1 MAATELSPT
10 SALSPAVGGPA
21 QSRHVVAKVDEIA
34 LGARKIVTVKGR
46 EIGIFNVGESFFGL
60 INRCPH
66 QGAPLCRGEI
76 VSRLVAPSPGD
87 YRLTRPGE
95 MLRCPWHCWEFDIR
109 TGQSLCDPNS
119 VQARAFDV
127 VVEPG
132 KTLVEGPFVAESV
145 QVTVEESYI
154 VVTM

>member
-1 MAATELSPT
+1 MDRPMD
-10 SALSPAVGGPA
+10 
-21 QSRHVVAKVDEIA
+21 RYVVAKAEEIEP
-34 LGARKIVTVKGR
+34 GFCKIVTVKGR
-46 EIGIFNVGESFFGL
+46 EIGIFRVGNEFCGL
-60 INRCPH
+60 VNRCPH

-87 YRLTRPGE
+87 YRLTRKGE
-95 MLRCPWHCWEFDIR
+95 MIRCPWHCWEFDIR

-127 VVEPG
+127 AVEPG
-132 KTLVEGPFVAESV
+132 STLVEGPFVAESV
-145 QVTVEESYI
+145 QVTVDESYV

>member
-1 MAATELSPT
+1 M
-10 SALSPAVGGPA
+10 
-21 QSRHVVAKVDEIA
+21 SRHVVASVEEIPP
-34 LGARKIVTVKGR
+34 GSRRIVTVKGR
-46 EIGIFNVGESFFGL
+46 EIGIFRICDDFFGL

-76 VSRLVAPSPGD
+76 VSRLVAPMPGD

-95 MLRCPWHCWEFDIR
+95 MIRCPWHCWEFDIR

-127 VVEPG
+127 AVEPG
-132 KTLVEGPFVAESV
+132 KALAEGPFVAESV
-145 QVTVEESYI
+145 KVIVEDLY
-154 VVTM
+154 VVITI

>member
-1 MAATELSPT
+1 MT
-10 SALSPAVGGPA
+10 
-21 QSRHVVAKVDEIA
+21 RHVVARTEDIPV
-34 LGARKIVTVKGR
+34 GTCKIVTVRGR
-46 EIGIFNVGESFFGL
+46 EIGIFNVGGDFHGL

-76 VSRLVAPSPGD
+76 VSRLVAPLPGE
-87 YRLTRPGE
+87 YHLTRPGE
-95 MLRCPWHCWEFDIR
+95 MIRCPWHCWEFDIR

-127 VVEPG
+127 AVEPG
-132 KTLVEGPFVAESV
+132 KALVEGPFVAESV
-145 QVTVEESYI
+145 AVEVEESYV

>member
-1 MAATELSPT
+1 M
-10 SALSPAVGGPA
+10 
-21 QSRHVVAKVDEIA
+21 SRHVVAKAEEIQA
-34 LGARKIVTVKGR
+34 GNCKIVTVKGR
-46 EIGIFNVGESFFGL
+46 EIGIFKVGEDFYGL

-95 MLRCPWHCWEFDIR
+95 MIRCPWHCWEFDIR

-119 VQARAFDV
+119 VRARAFGV
-127 VVEPG
+127 ALEPG
-132 KTLVEGPFVAESV
+132 KALVEGPFVAEAVEVSV
-145 QVTVEESYI
+145 EDQYV
-154 VVTM
+154 VVTI

>member
-1 MAATELSPT
+1 MD
-10 SALSPAVGGPA
+10 
-21 QSRHVVAKVDEIA
+21 RYVVAKAGDIQA
-34 LGARKIVTVKGR
+34 GSCKIVTVRGR
-46 EIGIFNVGESFFGL
+46 EIGIFRIGDEFYGL

-95 MLRCPWHCWEFDIR
+95 MIRCPWHCWEYDIR

-119 VQARAFDV
+119 VQARAYN
-127 VVEPG
+127 VEVARG
-132 KTLVEGPFVAESV
+132 KTLAEGPFVAESV
-145 QVTVEESYI
+145 QVAVEENY
-154 VVTM
+154 VVVMV

>member
-1 MAATELSPT
+1 MT
-10 SALSPAVGGPA
+10 
-21 QSRHVVAKVDEIA
+21 RHVVAKAEEIQA
-34 LGARKIVTVKGR
+34 GICKIVTVKGR
-46 EIGIFNVGESFFGL
+46 EIGIFKVGDDFYGL

-76 VSRLVAPSPGD
+76 VSRLVAPTPGD

-95 MLRCPWHCWEFDIR
+95 MIRCPWHCWEYDIR

-119 VQARAFDV
+119 VHARAFDV
-127 VVEPG
+127 AVEPG

-145 QVTVEESYI
+145 QVTVEENYL

>member
-1 MAATELSPT
+1 MT
-10 SALSPAVGGPA
+10 
-21 QSRHVVAKVDEIA
+21 RHVVARVDEIPS
-34 LGARKIVTVKGR
+34 GSRKIVSLNGR
-46 EIGIFNVGESFFGL
+46 EIGIFKLGDAFYGL

-87 YRLTRPGE
+87 YHLTRSGE

-109 TGQSLCDPNS
+109 TGKSLCDPS
-119 VQARAFDV
+119 RVQARAFDV
-127 VVEPG
+127 AVEPG
-132 KTLVEGPFVAESV
+132 QTLVEGPFVAEAV
-145 QVTVEESYI
+145 RVTVEESYV

>member
-1 MAATELSPT
+1 M
-10 SALSPAVGGPA
+10 
-21 QSRHVVAKVDEIA
+21 SRHVVARVEDIQP
-34 LGARKIVTVKGR
+34 GHSKIVTVKGR
-46 EIGIFNVGESFFGL
+46 EIGIFKLGDGFYGL

-76 VSRLVAPSPGD
+76 VSRLVAPMPGD

-95 MLRCPWHCWEFDIR
+95 MIRCPWHCWEFDIR

-127 VVEPG
+127 AVEPG
-132 KTLVEGPFVAESV
+132 KTLVDGPFVAEAV
-145 QVTVEESYI
+145 QVTVEEDY
-154 VVTM
+154 VVITV

>member
-1 MAATELSPT
+1 MT
-10 SALSPAVGGPA
+10 
-21 QSRHVVAKVDEIA
+21 RHVVAKAEEIEA
-34 LGARKIVTVKGR
+34 GTCKLVTIRGR
-46 EIGIFNVGESFFGL
+46 EIGIFKVGDGFYGL

-76 VSRLVAPSPGD
+76 VSRLVAPMPGD

-127 VVEPG
+127 AVEPG
-132 KTLVEGPFVAESV
+132 KALVEGPFVAESV
-145 QVTVEESYI
+145 QVTVEENYV
-154 VVTM
+154 VVTI

>member
-1 MAATELSPT
+1 M
-10 SALSPAVGGPA
+10 
-21 QSRHVVAKVDEIA
+21 SRHVVASVEEI
-34 LGARKIVTVKGR
+34 LPGTRKIVVVNGR
-46 EIGIFNVGESFFGL
+46 EIGIFRIGDEFFGL

-66 QGAPLCRGEI
+66 QGAPLCTGEI

-87 YRLTRPGE
+87 YRLTRSGE

-127 VVEPG
+127 AVEPG
-132 KTLVEGPFVAESV
+132 KMLVDGPFVAESV
-145 QVTVEESYI
+145 PVTVEESYV
-154 VVTM
+154 VVTV

>member
-1 MAATELSPT
+1 M
-10 SALSPAVGGPA
+10 G
-21 QSRHVVAKVDEIA
+21 RYVVAKAEEIEA
-34 LGARKIVTVKGR
+34 GSCKLVTVRGR
-46 EIGIFNVGESFFGL
+46 EIGIFKVGNDFFGL

-76 VSRLVAPSPGD
+76 VSRLVAPLPGE
-87 YRLTRPGE
+87 YQLTRPGE
-95 MLRCPWHCWEFDIR
+95 MIRCPWHCWEFDIR

-127 VVEPG
+127 AVEPG

-145 QVTVEESYI
+145 QVTVEESY
-154 VVTM
+154 VVVEL

>member
-1 MAATELSPT
+1 MD
-10 SALSPAVGGPA
+10 
-21 QSRHVVAKVDEIA
+21 RHVVARVDEMPP
-34 LGARKIVTVKGR
+34 GARKIVTVKGR
-46 EIGIFNVGESFFGL
+46 EIGIFRVGEDFHGL

-66 QGAPLCRGEI
+66 QGAPLCQGEI
-76 VSRLVAPSPGD
+76 VSRLVAPAPGD

-95 MLRCPWHCWEFDIR
+95 MIRCPWHCWEFDIR
-109 TGQSLCDPNS
+109 TGQSLCDPHS

-145 QVTVEESYI
+145 KVEVEADY
-154 VVTM
+154 VVVRL

>member
-1 MAATELSPT
+1 MT
-10 SALSPAVGGPA
+10 
-21 QSRHVVAKVDEIA
+21 RHVVARAAEIA
-34 LGARKIVTVKGR
+34 AGTCRIVTVRGR
-46 EIGIFNVGESFFGL
+46 EIGIFKVGDDFYGL

-76 VSRLVAPSPGD
+76 VSRLVAPLPGD

-95 MLRCPWHCWEFDIR
+95 MIRCPWHCWEFDIR

-127 VVEPG
+127 AVEPG
-132 KTLVEGPFVAESV
+132 KTLVEGPFVAEAV
-145 QVTVEESYI
+145 EVTVEDEYVI
-154 VVTM
+154 VTI

>member
-1 MAATELSPT
+1 MASEDLSRERPRAVRPRLIMTRHIVAT
-10 SALSPAVGGPA
+10 
-21 QSRHVVAKVDEIA
+21 VDEIA
-34 LGARKIVTVKGR
+34 PGTCKIVTVKGR
-46 EIGIFNVGESFFGL
+46 EIGVFHVNNEFFAL

-66 QGAPLCRGEI
+66 QGAQLCRGVLLSKLE
-76 VSRLVAPSPGD
+76 SPGPGE
-87 YRLTRPGE
+87 YSLTRQGE

-127 VVEPG
+127 AVEPG

-145 QVTVEESYI
+145 QVSVEESYI
-154 VVTM
+154 IVEL

>member
-1 MAATELSPT
+1 M
-10 SALSPAVGGPA
+10 
-21 QSRHVVAKVDEIA
+21 SRHVVAKVEDIQP
-34 LGARKIVTVKGR
+34 GTRKIVTVNGR
-46 EIGIFNVGESFFGL
+46 EMGIFRIGDDFYGL

-87 YRLTRPGE
+87 YRLTRSGE
-95 MLRCPWHCWEFDIR
+95 MIRCPWHCWEFDVR

-119 VQARAFDV
+119 VQARTFDV
-127 VVEPG
+127 ATEPG
-132 KTLVEGPFVAESV
+132 KTLVEGPFVAEAV
-145 QVTVEESYI
+145 QVTVEQSYV

>member
-1 MAATELSPT
+1 M
-10 SALSPAVGGPA
+10 
-21 QSRHVVAKVDEIA
+21 SRHVVAKVEEIPA
-34 LGARKIVTVKGR
+34 GSRKIVTVRGR
-46 EIGIFNVGESFFGL
+46 EIGIFRIGDDFHGL

-66 QGAPLCRGEI
+66 QGAPLCSGEI

-87 YRLTRPGE
+87 YRLTRTGE
-95 MLRCPWHCWEFDIR
+95 MIRCPWHCWEFDIR

-127 VVEPG
+127 AVEAG

-145 QVTVEESYI
+145 QVTIEESY
-154 VVTM
+154 VVVEL

>member
-1 MAATELSPT
+1 MT
-10 SALSPAVGGPA
+10 
-21 QSRHVVAKVDEIA
+21 RHVVARAEDIPP
-34 LGARKIVTVKGR
+34 GQRKIVTVKGR
-46 EIGIFNVGESFFGL
+46 EIGIFNVGGDFHGL

-66 QGAPLCRGEI
+66 QGAKLCEGEI
-76 VSRLVAPSPGD
+76 VSRLVSPTPGD
-87 YRLTRPGE
+87 YRLTRTGE

-127 VVEPG
+127 AVEPG
-132 KTLVEGPFVAESV
+132 KVLVEGPFVAESV
-145 QVTVEESYI
+145 EVTVEDAFV

>member
-1 MAATELSPT
+1 M
-10 SALSPAVGGPA
+10 
-21 QSRHVVAKVDEIA
+21 SRHVVAKAEEIPV
-34 LGARKIVTVKGR
+34 GSRKIVTVRGR
-46 EIGIFNVGESFFGL
+46 EIGIFNVGGDFCAL

-87 YRLTRPGE
+87 YRLTRSGE
-95 MLRCPWHCWEFDIR
+95 MIRCPWHCWEFDIR

-127 VVEPG
+127 AVEPG
-132 KTLVEGPFVAESV
+132 KRLVDGPFVAESV
-145 QVTVEESYI
+145 QVTVEESYV

>member
-1 MAATELSPT
+1 MA
-10 SALSPAVGGPA
+10 
-21 QSRHVVAKVDEIA
+21 RHVVAKVEEIPA
-34 LGARKIVTVKGR
+34 GGRKIVTVRGR
-46 EIGIFNVGESFFGL
+46 EIGIFNVAGTFHGL

-66 QGAPLCRGEI
+66 QGAPLCQGEI
-76 VSRLVAPSPGD
+76 VSRLVAPMPGD

-95 MLRCPWHCWEFDIR
+95 MIRCPWHCWEFEI
-109 TGQSLCDPNS
+109 TSGKSLCDPNS

-127 VVEPG
+127 AVEPG

-145 QVTVEESYI
+145 EVTVEDQYV

>member
-1 MAATELSPT
+1 MD
-10 SALSPAVGGPA
+10 
-21 QSRHVVAKVDEIA
+21 RHVVARADEIA
-34 LGARKIVTVKGR
+34 PGKSKIVTVKGR
-46 EIGIFNVGESFFGL
+46 EIGIFKVGDGYYGL

-76 VSRLVAPSPGD
+76 VSRLVAPVPGD

-119 VQARAFDV
+119 VQARAFNV
-127 VVEPG
+127 AVEPG
-132 KTLVEGPFVAESV
+132 KKLVEGPFVAETV
-145 QVTVEESYI
+145 EVTVEEDY
-154 VVTM
+154 VVVMM

>member
-1 MAATELSPT
+1 M
-10 SALSPAVGGPA
+10 
-21 QSRHVVAKVDEIA
+21 SRHVVARVEDIQPGKS
-34 LGARKIVTVKGR
+34 KIVTVNGR
-46 EIGIFNVGESFFGL
+46 EIGIFKVGNDFYGL

-66 QGAPLCRGEI
+66 QGAPLCLGEI
-76 VSRLVAPSPGD
+76 VSRLVAPAPGE

-95 MLRCPWHCWEFDIR
+95 MIRCPWHCWEFDIR

-127 VVEPG
+127 EVQPG
-132 KTLVEGPFVAESV
+132 KAVVDGPFVAEAV
-145 QVTVEESYI
+145 PVTVEESYV

>member
-1 MAATELSPT
+1 MT
-10 SALSPAVGGPA
+10 
-21 QSRHVVAKVDEIA
+21 RHVVAKAEEIEA
-34 LGARKIVTVKGR
+34 GTCKLVTIRGR
-46 EIGIFNVGESFFGL
+46 EIGIFKVGDDFYGL

-76 VSRLVAPSPGD
+76 VSRLVAPTPGD

-95 MLRCPWHCWEFDIR
+95 MIRCPWHCWEFDIR

-127 VVEPG
+127 AVEPG
-132 KTLVEGPFVAESV
+132 KALVDGPFVAESV
-145 QVTVEESYI
+145 QVTVEESYV
-154 VVTM
+154 VVTI